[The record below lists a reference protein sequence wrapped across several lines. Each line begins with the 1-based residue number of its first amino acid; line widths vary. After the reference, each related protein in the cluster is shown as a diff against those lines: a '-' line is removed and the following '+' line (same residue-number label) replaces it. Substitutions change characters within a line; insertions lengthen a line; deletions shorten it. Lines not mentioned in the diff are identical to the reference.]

1 MVRFFF
7 SPVALGT
14 QAVNY
19 GGIDENFFFLFGPL
33 NTSKSLIV
41 FGPGKYF
48 MNVLL
53 ACMCIHCICAEVR

>member
-1 MVRFFF
+1 
-7 SPVALGT
+7 
-14 QAVNY
+14 
-19 GGIDENFFFLFGPL
+19 
-33 NTSKSLIV
+33 V